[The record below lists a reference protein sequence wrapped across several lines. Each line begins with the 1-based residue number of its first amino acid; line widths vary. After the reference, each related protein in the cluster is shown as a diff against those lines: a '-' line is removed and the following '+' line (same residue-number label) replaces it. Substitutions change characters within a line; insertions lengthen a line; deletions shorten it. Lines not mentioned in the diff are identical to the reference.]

1 MTRHIAITRSRQRP
15 LKLYITKD
23 IHMSSQPT
31 GRDSGRSRQ
40 TRESRQI
47 DLLKSQVQRWEIVSH
62 QFIGQLE
69 TQKEFLIDLSDKLEF
84 MSNMLQEEQ

>member
-1 MTRHIAITRSRQRP
+1 
-15 LKLYITKD
+15 
-23 IHMSSQPT
+23 MSSQP
-31 GRDSGRSRQ
+31 SRQ
-40 TRESRQI
+40 TRESRRI